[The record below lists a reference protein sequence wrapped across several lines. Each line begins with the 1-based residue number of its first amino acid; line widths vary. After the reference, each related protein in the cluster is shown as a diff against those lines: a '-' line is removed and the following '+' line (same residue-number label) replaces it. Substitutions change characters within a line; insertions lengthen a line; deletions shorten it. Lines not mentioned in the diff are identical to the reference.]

1 MSMIGI
7 LGGGTWGIALARVL
21 CNAGHCVTVWSP
33 IDDEIERYTN
43 ERTHP
48 NLPGMV
54 IPSDVR
60 FTKNIADA
68 CRGNDIL
75 IFAVPSVYVRSTVR
89 CAAEFIGRDQIIADV
104 AKGLEKST
112 HYTLSEV
119 IRDELCRYDSTLD
132 NRIVVL
138 SGPTHAEDVSKD
150 LPTTIVSSCE
160 DMDAA
165 ETVQGLFVNTC
176 IRAYTNPDTKGIEL
190 CGALK
195 NIIALASGICFGL
208 EFGDN
213 ARAALITR
221 GMAEITRLGVAMG
234 CCEQTFS
241 GLAGIGDMIV
251 TAISNHSRNNRAGY
265 LIGTGLSAEEAKKEV
280 GMVVEGI
287 NALPAAMEL
296 SRAYNV
302 EMPIICAVNSIVFEN
317 ASPRDV
323 VDSLMR
329 RAQRTEL
336 NV

>member
-21 CNAGHCVTVWSP
+21 CNAGHGVTVWSP

-54 IPSDVR
+54 IPQDVI
-60 FTKNIADA
+60 FTKSIADV
-68 CRGNDIL
+68 CRGSGIL
-75 IFAVPSVYVRSTVR
+75 ILAVPSVYVRSTVKT
-89 CAAEFIGRDQIIADV
+89 AAEFIERGQIIVDV
-104 AKGLEKST
+104 AKGLEKDT

-119 IRDELCRYDSTLD
+119 IKDELCRYDSTLD

-160 DMDAA
+160 NMAAA
-165 ETVQGLFVNTC
+165 ETIQALFVNTC

-208 EFGDN
+208 DFGDN

-251 TAISNHSRNNRAGY
+251 TAISKHSRNNRAGY

-287 NALPAAMEL
+287 NALPAAIEL

-302 EMPIICAVNSIVFEN
+302 EMPITAGVNAIVFEN